1 MSTENPSAADL
12 DQLSQSVSALEK
24 EATAISTAMS
34 RGRQFRLGLFVV
46 LLGVVV
52 YKERLGRA
60 QLVAVVLAT
69 VAAVSRASCKEPR
82 SSVKARKIGLFS
94 RLSMTS
100 KGSAIVFSFRR

>member
-1 MSTENPSAADL
+1 MT
-12 DQLSQSVSALEK
+12 
-24 EATAISTAMS
+24 
-34 RGRQFRLGLFVV
+34 RLV
-46 LLGVVV
+46 L
-52 YKERLGRA
+52 ERLA
-60 QLVAVVLAT
+60 TPSLMVSSNHSTLALVLAT